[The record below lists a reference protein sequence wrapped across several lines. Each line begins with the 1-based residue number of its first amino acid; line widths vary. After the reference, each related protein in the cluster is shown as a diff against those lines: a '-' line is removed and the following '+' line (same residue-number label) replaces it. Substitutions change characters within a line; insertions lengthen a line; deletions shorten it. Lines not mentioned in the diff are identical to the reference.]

1 MMAEDLR
8 LLKGQEISPGNK
20 VGHKEKNR
28 GSGMRPVPLGGSWE
42 GGKVFA
48 HWEATSLMERS
59 GSTERELQRLR
70 GECDTQIAA
79 GRTERKRDLHRLC
92 HWPVCPSLRC
102 VSASVGKG

>member
-1 MMAEDLR
+1 MMAEDLSH
-8 LLKGQEISPGNK
+8 LKGQEISPGNK

-59 GSTERELQRLR
+59 GSTEREL
-70 GECDTQIAA
+70 
-79 GRTERKRDLHRLC
+79 
-92 HWPVCPSLRC
+92 
-102 VSASVGKG
+102 